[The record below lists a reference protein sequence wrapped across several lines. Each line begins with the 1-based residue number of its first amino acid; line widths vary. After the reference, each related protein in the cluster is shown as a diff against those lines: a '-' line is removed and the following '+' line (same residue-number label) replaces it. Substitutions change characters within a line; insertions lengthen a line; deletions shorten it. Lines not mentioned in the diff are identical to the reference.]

1 MIVYTISEQRNLFSV
16 NNAYNIIHMYRAGHE
31 PVLNGEIGGCF
42 KSQCPMEFLEG
53 LAVSTT

>member
-1 MIVYTISEQRNLFSV
+1 MIVYTISEQRNLFS
-16 NNAYNIIHMYRAGHE
+16 IMYKTSLE
-31 PVLNGEIGGCF
+31 LVLNDEIGGCF